1 MLITGSS
8 CSAAIVVVVRV
19 VVVVVDGGLPS
30 GGGDPFLLI
39 RSTRLTVAAS
49 SFLSFHLGFSS
60 SFTSFPS
67 FPPTLRLV

>member
-8 CSAAIVVVVRV
+8 CSAAIVVVVR